1 MLAVAHRT
9 PASAAGCRALAEAGV
24 GAFEADVQL
33 IRGELVVSHFLPVL
47 PALHRAG
54 GVPPGLH
61 RDGWRLSRTVRAEP
75 LAAVLDRVP
84 PPARVL
90 VDLKTE
96 TPAAAAA
103 VAEAAAAAPGRWL
116 ASCKRWD
123 LLPVLAAAG
132 VPTWRSVATRRAL
145 AAVLRAPADARP
157 VTVRHSYLDRSTVDR
172 LRAVTAEV
180 VAWTVNDVRRAAQLA
195 WLGVTGLTSD
205 NPEVHAY
212 AAGLGSAGHRDRGS
226 DRD

>member
-9 PASAAGCRALAEAGV
+9 PVSAAGCRALADLGV

-47 PALHRAG
+47 PGPHRDG
-54 GVPPGLH
+54 RGRPGLH
-61 RDGWRLSRTVRAEP
+61 RDGWRLSRTARAEP
-75 LAAVLDRVP
+75 LAALLDRVP
-84 PPARVL
+84 APARVL

-103 VAEAAAAAPGRWL
+103 VAAVAAATPGRWY

-123 LLPVLAAAG
+123 LLPALAAAG

-157 VTVRHSYLDRSTVDR
+157 VTVRHTYLDRDTVTR
-172 LRAVTAEV
+172 LRAVTPEV

-195 WLGVTGLTSD
+195 DLGVTGLTSD
-205 NPEVHAY
+205 DPRVHAY
-212 AAGLGSAGHRDRGS
+212 AAGRPP
-226 DRD
+226 

>member
-9 PASAAGCRALAEAGV
+9 PASAAACRELADLGV

-33 IRGELVVSHFLPVL
+33 IGGELVVSHFLPVL
-47 PALHRAG
+47 PGRHRAG
-54 GVPPGLH
+54 RAGLH

-84 PPARVL
+84 APARVL

-96 TPAAAAA
+96 TPAAASA
-103 VAEAAAAAPGRWL
+103 VASVAAADPDRWL

-123 LLPVLAAAG
+123 VLPVLAAAG

-145 AAVLRAPADARP
+145 AAVLAAPADARP
-157 VTVRHSYLDRSTVDR
+157 VTVRHRYLDRATVAR
-172 LRAVTAEV
+172 LRAITPEV
-180 VAWTVNDVRRAAQLA
+180 VAWTVAGVRRAAELA
-195 WLGVTGLTSD
+195 DLGVTGLTSD
-205 NPEVHAY
+205 DPRVHAY
-212 AAGLGSAGHRDRGS
+212 AAGRP
-226 DRD
+226 